1 MANSSD
7 SKPSFSASRDVY
19 FRLLGYV
26 RPYWRAIALALL
38 ATAITAATEPLF
50 PALLKPML
58 DQGFAAASKDKAE
71 AFTNPL
77 WIPAG
82 IVGVFIL
89 RGIFNYLSSYGFA
102 WVSQKV
108 VTDIRQAMYAKLVRL
123 PVGYFQQNS
132 SSVPMTKIAYDVS
145 GVAAAATDA
154 VVTIVKD
161 SMTVI
166 GLLIWLFWL
175 NWELTL
181 VCFIL
186 IPTVAVVVKA
196 FSGRLRRAGRDSQRG
211 MAHMIQI
218 LQESAL
224 CNRVIK
230 IFGGEPQELERFTAA
245 NQALRRYNMR
255 ANVAAAATTPITQ
268 LFAAI
273 AVSVAVFVALKQ
285 SDSGHTTVGS
295 FVSFIT
301 AMLMLLA
308 PLKHLADVNAP
319 LQRGLAAAESVFA
332 LLDEAE
338 EQDEGTA
345 APATVEGRI
354 DFRHVTFRYPGAE
367 RDALQ
372 DVNLAV
378 SRGQTVALVGQSGG
392 GKSTLATLLPR
403 FFAPT
408 SGQILLDGLD
418 LQHYSLAGLRRHIA
432 YVSQEVLLFNDT
444 IAANI
449 AYGTLRGAS
458 PEDIRAAARAAHA
471 LEFIEAL
478 PDGFDTLIGENGV
491 RLSGG
496 QRQRLAIARA
506 LLKNAPILILDEA
519 TSALDNESERAVQA
533 ALDTLMEGRTTLVIA
548 HRLSTIE
555 RADQIVVLNRGRI
568 VEQGSHAELLE
579 REGAYAALY
588 RNQLV
593 ADMN

>member
-71 AFTNPL
+71 AFANPL

-273 AVSVAVFVALKQ
+273 AVSVVVFVALKQ

-345 APATVEGRI
+345 APAAVDGRI

-372 DVNLAV
+372 DVTLAV
-378 SRGQTVALVGQSGG
+378 ERGQTVALVGQSGG

-418 LQHYSLAGLRRHIA
+418 LQNYSLTGLRRHIA